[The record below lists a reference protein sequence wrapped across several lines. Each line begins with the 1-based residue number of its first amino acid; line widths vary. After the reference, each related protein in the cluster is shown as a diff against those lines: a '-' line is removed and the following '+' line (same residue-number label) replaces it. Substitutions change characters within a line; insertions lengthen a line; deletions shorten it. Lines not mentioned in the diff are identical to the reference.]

1 MGIDCIAVLMDAMAI
16 VTIVAV
22 AADIIADT
30 TIAII
35 VMVVTIFVGL
45 CSKVLASITF
55 DCKYEVT
62 FVESTGS

>member
-16 VTIVAV
+16 VAV
-22 AADIIADT
+22 AADIAADT

-35 VMVVTIFVGL
+35 VMVVTIFDVL
-45 CSKVLASITF
+45 CSKVVASVAF
-55 DCKYEVT
+55 NCKHEVT

>member
-22 AADIIADT
+22 AADIVAD

-45 CSKVLASITF
+45 CSKVLASVAF
-55 DCKYEVT
+55 DYKYEVT

>member
-16 VTIVAV
+16 ATVAV
-22 AADIIADT
+22 AADIVADT

>member
-16 VTIVAV
+16 DAVV
-22 AADIIADT
+22 AADIATDT

-45 CSKVLASITF
+45 CSKVLASVAF
-55 DCKYEVT
+55 DCKYGVT